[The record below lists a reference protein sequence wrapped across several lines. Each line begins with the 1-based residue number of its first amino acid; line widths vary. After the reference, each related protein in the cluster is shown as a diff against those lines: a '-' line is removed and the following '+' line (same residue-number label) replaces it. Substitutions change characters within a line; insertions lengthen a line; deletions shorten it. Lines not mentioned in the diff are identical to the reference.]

1 MIPTGHFAWDL
12 YFYNPN
18 LFGLLAGPM
27 LMDEFMLDEIVV
39 HGNRSDAVSEFF
51 RRLNLGIGV
60 NYSSG
65 GSSGGSGGSS
75 GGVQNG
81 DQQGQGS
88 GGVDLNLY
96 PEDEGIYDAANRL
109 PKKNGVFRI
118 GAHGSAEYI
127 KGPNGE
133 KIYAKDLAAMLKK
146 PDSGWKTGT
155 TIHLLSCDTGK
166 TPVGGGDS
174 FAQQLADLLHVTVF
188 APNTKVFYDPSD
200 WTVHFYDPDTNKT
213 GKFIPFIPSD

>member
-1 MIPTGHFAWDL
+1 MDL
-12 YFYNPN
+12 YFNNPN

-27 LMDEFMLDEIVV
+27 FWQAQMDEYVLDEIVV
-39 HGNRSDAVSEFF
+39 HGNRSDTISQFL
-51 RRLNLGIGV
+51 RNINRNSTLNTYPGGSGV
-60 NYSSG
+60 GGSGESSG
-65 GSSGGSGGSS
+65 GG
-75 GGVQNG
+75 QNG

-88 GGVDLNLY
+88 GGVNLNLY

-118 GAHGSAEYI
+118 GAHGSPEYI

-146 PDSGWKTGT
+146 PDSGWKPGS

-174 FAQQLADLLHVTVF
+174 FARQLADLLHVTVF